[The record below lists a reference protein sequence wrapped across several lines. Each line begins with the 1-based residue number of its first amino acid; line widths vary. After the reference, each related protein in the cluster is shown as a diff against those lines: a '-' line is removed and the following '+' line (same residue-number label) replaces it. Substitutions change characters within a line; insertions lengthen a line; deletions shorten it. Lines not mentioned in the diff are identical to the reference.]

1 MGELDHQALQ
11 DALSEDADDT
21 LTLLVAMASA
31 TDENLRRLVR
41 ALAPRL
47 ILDRCRTGMPRRR
60 GVGRPR
66 NVPAH
71 IGGELDIDASMEA
84 IATASGEGRA
94 PGLDELTARDWG
106 RPELALCLVVDRS
119 GSMSGARLAT
129 AAVTAAACLV
139 RAPREHAVIA
149 FARYADVLAPL
160 LGSQEPGRIVEEVL
174 ALRGHGMTSV
184 SAALEEARRQLAASR
199 ASRRVTVLL
208 SDCRS
213 TDEIDAL
220 PAARALDELLILAPA
235 DDADEARRIARESGA
250 RLGEVAG
257 VDDVP
262 ALLDRLLDPR

>member
-1 MGELDHQALQ
+1 MV
-11 DALSEDADDT
+11 EDPDET

-41 ALAPRL
+41 GLAPRL
-47 ILDRCRTGMPRRR
+47 ILDRCRTGLARRR

-71 IGGELDIDASMEA
+71 LGGELDIDASMDA
-84 IATASGEGRA
+84 IATAYGEGRA
-94 PGLDELTARDWG
+94 PSLDELTARDWG

-149 FARYADVLAPL
+149 FARYADVVAPL
-160 LGSQEPGRIVEEVL
+160 ESTRDPGRIVEDVL

-184 SAALEEARRQLAASR
+184 SAALEEARKQLSGSR
-199 ASRRVTVLL
+199 ATRRVTVLL

-220 PAARALDELLILAPA
+220 PAARALEELLILAPA
-235 DDADEARRIARESGA
+235 DDADEANRIARESGA
-250 RLGEVAG
+250 WVGEVTG

-262 ALLDRLLDPR
+262 DLLDRLLDPR

>member
-1 MGELDHQALQ
+1 MA
-11 DALSEDADDT
+11 EDPDDT
-21 LTLLVAMASA
+21 LTLLVAMATA
-31 TDENLRRLVR
+31 TDERLRELVR
-41 ALAPRL
+41 TLVPQL
-47 ILDRCRTGMPRRR
+47 ILDRSRTGRPRRR
-60 GVGRPR
+60 GIGRPR
-66 NVPAH
+66 TIAAH
-71 IGGELDIDASMEA
+71 LGGDLDIDSSIDA
-84 IATASGEGRA
+84 IATAHGEGRM

-139 RAPREHAVIA
+139 RAPGEHAVVA

-160 LGSQEPGRIVEEVL
+160 DGSRDPTRIVSDVL

-184 SAALEEARRQLAASR
+184 SAALEEAGRQLSGSR

-213 TDEIDAL
+213 TDEVDAT
-220 PAARALDELLILAPA
+220 AAACALDELVILAPA
-235 DDADEARRIARESGA
+235 EDADEARRIARESGA

-262 ALLDRLLDPR
+262 GLLDRLLEPRTH

>member
-1 MGELDHQALQ
+1 
-11 DALSEDADDT
+11 
-21 LTLLVAMASA
+21 MASA

-47 ILDRCRTGMPRRR
+47 ILDRCRVGMPRRR

-66 NVPAH
+66 NVAAH
-71 IGGELDIDASMEA
+71 LGGEIDIDASMDA
-84 IATASGEGRA
+84 IATAAGEGRM

-129 AAVTAAACLV
+129 AVVTAAACLV

-160 LGSQEPGRIVEEVL
+160 GGSTDPGRVVEDVL

-184 SAALEEARRQLAASR
+184 SAALEQARVQLAGSR

-213 TDEIDAL
+213 TDEVDPL
-220 PAARALDELLILAPA
+220 PAALALDELVILAPA
-235 DDADEARRIARESGA
+235 DDCDEARRVARESGA
-250 RLGEVAG
+250 RWGEITG
-257 VDDVP
+257 VDEVP
-262 ALLDRLLDPR
+262 ALLDRLLDHA